1 MAKTVTQALSDY
13 QACIAGLDKLEA
25 NHATAVAKL
34 ATVKSKIETWL
45 SENATNLEEV
55 PQSVVE
61 SNPTL
66 AWAIGQKNDA
76 SAIKM
81 HMLVDDVLLSK
92 MESEY
97 EESVKPLKVL
107 KEDIEKWGLTQ
118 LLERRSK
125 NFKSAEGTGSLRT
138 DVKYQVADKR
148 LMVDWLAKNN
158 AEGEVS
164 ITIRPNSKF
173 FASLVESTGELPAGL
188 STFREQKCVFI
199 RGKEK

>member
-1 MAKTVTQALSDY
+1 MNTTKALSDY
-13 QACIAGLDKLEA
+13 QATLAAIDKLEA

-45 SENATNLEEV
+45 SENAKDLEEV
-55 PQSVVE
+55 PEFVVE
-61 SNPTL
+61 SNPSL

-76 SAIKM
+76 FAIKM
-81 HMLVDDVLLSK
+81 HMLIDDSVLPHL
-92 MESEY
+92 EEVY
-97 EESVKPLKVL
+97 EGHAKPLKAL
-107 KEDIEKWGLTQ
+107 KEDIEKWGLQQ
-118 LLERRSK
+118 LLDRKSK
-125 NFKSAEGTGSLRT
+125 NFKSSEGTGSLRT

-199 RGKEK
+199 KGKEK